1 VLLLEVQGSDAQ
13 CSDQRHRLALLTI
26 EKIRAA
32 GGAKG
37 GVGQEASWGEEEG
50 EGNKNIRI

>member
-1 VLLLEVQGSDAQ
+1 MLLLEVQGSDAQ

-37 GVGQEASWGEEEG
+37 GVGQEASWGGGGGGG
-50 EGNKNIRI
+50 EQEH